1 LPAQR
6 KYKLGS
12 RRSLAAFIYFA
23 MRSFPFLL
31 VSLVLL
37 AACGSADT
45 TQTVPSIS
53 FSTQLNIINQQYQ
66 ALRYDNGVVTLPAT
80 GITGGGVKGLLVIRQ
95 NATTYL
101 AFERNCPYRPYDACS
116 LVSLDRS
123 SRLFLRDSCCN
134 SQFSFQG
141 QVIAGPATRSLRQ
154 YNTSLSGSL
163 LTITN

>member
-1 LPAQR
+1 ML
-6 KYKLGS
+6 
-12 RRSLAAFIYFA
+12 ICFA
-23 MRSFPFLL
+23 MRYSSFTLA
-31 VSLVLL
+31 SLFML
-37 AACGSADT
+37 AACSSAND
-45 TQTVPSIS
+45 TQTIPSIS
-53 FSTQLNIINQQYQ
+53 FSTQLNITNQQYQ
-66 ALRYDNGVVTLPAT
+66 ALRYHNGVVTLPAT
-80 GITGGGVKGLLVIRQ
+80 GVNGGGVKGLLVIRQ

-141 QVIAGPATRSLRQ
+141 QVLGGPATRSLRQ

-163 LTITN
+163 LSITN